1 MKEEDKKQVLEEIA
15 YFFKEEYELNLGII
29 GTENIY
35 DFFQDVL
42 GKHIYNQIRRW
53 MMQSG
58 FMKDM
63 PLIWMLTIMN
73 FIRTKTIL

>member
-42 GKHIYNQIRRW
+42 GKHIYNQALDDAKRFYERYASN
-53 MMQSG
+53 MDTDYYELY
-58 FMKDM
+58 KD
-63 PLIWMLTIMN
+63 
-73 FIRTKTIL
+73 

>member
-42 GKHIYNQIRRW
+42 GKHIYNQALDDAKRFYERYASN
-53 MMQSG
+53 MDADYYELY
-58 FMKDM
+58 KD
-63 PLIWMLTIMN
+63 
-73 FIRTKTIL
+73 